1 MSILKQNKLI
11 FRKNF
16 SIAQKKL
23 NKSSLKTQKYRRF
36 NWLFL
41 SAALTPL
48 LSIGLFNFVIDPYD
62 VFNTPRIAG
71 INELKP
77 KKFTHDMLF
86 KAVEITRVK
95 PTVLFLGSSRVQWGL
110 DPTYFNLP
118 GQETAYNLGLQRANM
133 YEVKRYFDH
142 AITNQPNLKKV
153 VLGIDFWMFSETIK
167 NTPAF
172 SEDRLE
178 KQQISFQDAL
188 NVLFSLDAFESSQAT
203 LMDNLKNSKENLTVG
218 SGKILIQGNVFSN
231 GILKVDKSRKNP
243 GSVANFT
250 KGLTNSIAYSSP
262 FKLSQERLQLLR
274 AIVETCQQ
282 KGIAL
287 TIFISPSH
295 ATDMEGLHVLG
306 LWSEFEQWKREVSKI
321 APIWDFSGYNS
332 ITTEL
337 IAKNMKYYLD
347 SSHYRKETGDLILN
361 RLLSSKEN
369 TVPDNFGVLIT
380 AENIEAHFAKIRSDR
395 EKWLKTSPDA
405 KIVQDIK
412 NEQIKKRTKNK
423 SDNE

>member
-1 MSILKQNKLI
+1 MNMLKQNKLI
-11 FRKNF
+11 FWKNT
-16 SIAQKKL
+16 SIAQKKS
-23 NKSSLKTQKYRRF
+23 NKSKSQTQKYRKF

-62 VFNTPRIAG
+62 VFNTPRLAG
-71 INELKP
+71 INQSKP

-86 KAVEITRVK
+86 KAIEVTRIK
-95 PTVLFLGSSRVQWGL
+95 PTVIFLGSSRVQWGL

-118 GQETAYNLGLQRANM
+118 DRETAYNLGLQRANM

-142 AITNQPNLKKV
+142 AIANQPNLKKV

-172 SEDRLE
+172 NEDRLE
-178 KQQISFQDAL
+178 QQQISFQDAL

-243 GSVANFT
+243 GSIENFT

-262 FKLSQERLQLLR
+262 FKLSQERLQLLKS
-274 AIVETCQQ
+274 IIETCQQ

-295 ATDMEGLHVLG
+295 ATDMEGLHALG
-306 LWSEFEQWKREVSKI
+306 LWSDFEEWKREVSKI
-321 APIWDFSGYNS
+321 APVWDFSGYNS
-332 ITTEL
+332 ITTEP

-361 RLLSSKEN
+361 RLLSSQDKTIPN
-369 TVPDNFGVLIT
+369 DFGVLIT
-380 AENIEAHFAKIRSDR
+380 PENIEAHLVKIRSDR
-395 EKWLKTSPDA
+395 EKWLKNSPDGQL
-405 KIVQDIK
+405 VREIK
-412 NEQIKKRTKNK
+412 NKQTKKQTKNK
-423 SDNE
+423 SGKE